1 MNEAT
6 PTCVVCAAPLRLGLT
21 SARDAQTGEPFDVL
35 VCPVCGLGVID
46 PIPADLSPFYGAEYY
61 KKRHGFTARYRTW
74 RRMRL
79 LRRHVRGT
87 GRLLD
92 VGCGDG
98 DFVAAAMRAGWRAC
112 GIERGERAEEH
123 AQSGL
128 DIRSSVDEL
137 RGLGTFDV
145 ITLWHSFEHMT
156 EPARELDRLL
166 ELLAD
171 GGTLIL
177 VVPDFGGLQ
186 ARTYGTSWFHL
197 DVPRHVFHFT
207 QRALVELLD
216 RRGLVVVGM
225 DHQEIEYDLF
235 GWLQS
240 TLNALL
246 PTPNL
251 FFNWLTG
258 KPLSRRGVELFTG
271 VALAV
276 LLMPL
281 AVVAS
286 ALGIVARRGATI
298 NVVARAPAFVRR
310 LPASRAPR
318 GAVELGSCATP

>member
-1 MNEAT
+1 MSNGT
-6 PTCVVCAAPLRLGLT
+6 PTCVVCAAPLEVRLPD
-21 SARDAQTGEPFDVL
+21 ARDPQTGEAFAVL
-35 VCPVCGLGVID
+35 ACVACGLGVID
-46 PIPADLSPFYGAEYY
+46 PVPEDLSRFYGAEYY
-61 KKRHGFTARYRTW
+61 GERHGFTARYRTW

-98 DFVAAAMRAGWRAC
+98 DFVAAATRAGWRAC
-112 GIERGERAEEH
+112 GIERGERAADH
-123 AQSGL
+123 AHGDL
-128 DIRSSVDEL
+128 DIRSSIDEL
-137 RGLGTFDV
+137 RGLGSFDV

-186 ARTYGTSWFHL
+186 SRTFGASWFHL
-197 DVPRHVFHFT
+197 DVPRHVFHFS
-207 QRALVELLD
+207 QRALVELIE

-225 DHQEIEYDLF
+225 DHHEIEYDLF

-251 FFNWLTG
+251 FFNWLTR
-258 KPLSRRGVELFTG
+258 KPLPRRGAELYAG

-281 AVVAS
+281 AVLAS

-310 LPASRAPR
+310 LPAVREPR
-318 GAVELGSCATP
+318 GAVALGTCATP